1 MLSKIFIKNY
11 ILIDELELDLSDGL
25 NIITGE
31 TGAGK
36 SILINAI
43 DIAFGGGKYIG
54 GKSVNKE
61 IIKNGADK
69 ALIEVTIIN
78 KKQDLTSLFKEYGIE
93 NYGEEIILSREI
105 TQTSNRARVNGSL
118 VNQEFMKI
126 FREMFLDIHSQH
138 QTYSFLQPKYHITLL
153 DSYAKNTCG
162 EILETYRKEYEK
174 YKQMLSHL
182 EELKAS
188 ANKTEDQI
196 EFLRFQVEE
205 IENAELNDILEDEKL
220 NNELAVLENVEK
232 LKELTGSS
240 YWSISGDDGS
250 ILEGLLQIKQNLS
263 KASGM
268 DNSLEQIEGELI
280 ASIDALKGISSYLR
294 DYSSSLENDEERI
307 NTIQERLFLLDKL
320 KRKYGGTLENVI
332 TEGEKL
338 RKELDGIEFSTQN
351 IEELEGKIKAQFN
364 LLTEQAKK
372 LSEERKNYGKVL
384 SSLIVEKLEK
394 LELPKV
400 QFEIHFEPC
409 ELNQNGCDKVEFL
422 ISTNISE
429 GLKPLAKVASG
440 GEVSRV
446 MLAIKTI
453 FAESDNI
460 DTVIFDE
467 IDTGISGKTSQS
479 VADEVK
485 ELSKYMQIIM
495 ITHQAII
502 ASKSDRHIYV
512 SKTQD
517 DTTNVNISVLSGD
530 MKIKAIAE
538 LASGGVSEES
548 VKFAK
553 MLVGGGK

>member
-11 ILIDELELDLSDGL
+11 ILIDELELELSDGL

-43 DIAFGGGKYIG
+43 DIAFGGSKG
-54 GKSVNKE
+54 GNKE
-61 IIKNGADK
+61 VIKTGCDK
-69 ALIEVTIIN
+69 ALIEITILN
-78 KKQDLTSLFKEYGIE
+78 KKQDVSSLFEEYGIE

-105 TQTSNRARVNGSL
+105 TQTSSRARINGSL
-118 VNQEFMKI
+118 VNQECMKI

-138 QTYSFLQPKYHITLL
+138 QTYSFLQPKYHINLL
-153 DSYAKNTCG
+153 DSYTKNTCG
-162 EILETYRKEYEK
+162 ELLNTYKIGYDKYRK
-174 YKQMLSHL
+174 MLAKL
-182 EELKAS
+182 EELKNS

-196 EFLRFQVEE
+196 EFLKFQVDE
-205 IENAELNDILEDEKL
+205 IEKSEINDINEDKKL
-220 NNELAVLENVEK
+220 NNELAILENVEK

-250 ILEGLLQIKQNLS
+250 ILEGLLQIKQNIT

-268 DNSLEQIEGELI
+268 DSSLGEIESELI
-280 ASIDALKGISSYLR
+280 TSIDAIKGISSFLR

-307 NTIQERLFLLDKL
+307 NIIQERLFLLDKL
-320 KRKYGGTLENVI
+320 KRKYGDTLENVI
-332 TEGEKL
+332 KEGEKL
-338 RKELDGIEFSTQN
+338 RKELEGIEFSTRN
-351 IEELEGKIKAQFN
+351 IEELEEQIKEQ
-364 LLTEQAKK
+364 LSLITEQAEKI
-372 LSEERKNYGKVL
+372 SEERKKYASVL

-400 QFEIHFEPC
+400 KFEINFEKS
-409 ELNQNGCDKVEFL
+409 ELNQNGLDKVEFL
-422 ISTNISE
+422 ISTNVSE

-440 GEVSRV
+440 GEISRV

-453 FAESDNI
+453 FAQSDDI

-479 VADEVK
+479 VAEEVK
-485 ELSKYMQIIM
+485 ELAKYMQIIM

-512 SKTQD
+512 TKTQNNK
-517 DTTNVNISVLSGD
+517 TNIDISILEGD
-530 MKIKAIAE
+530 SKLKAIAE
-538 LASGGVSEES
+538 LASGGINEES
-548 VKFAK
+548 VKFAQ
-553 MLVGGGK
+553 MLVG